1 VFGVIVVLNS
11 AVSWAHHT
19 QKIDRSLYLL
29 IGLIAGGIWLAASS
43 KLPPGDKPWM
53 ALLPGAALVALGV
66 ALLEVVSFY
75 LLGPYLTHK
84 SQIYGAIGIASML
97 LLWLYVLGRL
107 MVAAA
112 ILNASR
118 WEQHNELLAPERER

>member
-1 VFGVIVVLNS
+1 
-11 AVSWAHHT
+11 
-19 QKIDRSLYLL
+19 
-29 IGLIAGGIWLAASS
+29 
-43 KLPPGDKPWM
+43 
-53 ALLPGAALVALGV
+53 VALGV